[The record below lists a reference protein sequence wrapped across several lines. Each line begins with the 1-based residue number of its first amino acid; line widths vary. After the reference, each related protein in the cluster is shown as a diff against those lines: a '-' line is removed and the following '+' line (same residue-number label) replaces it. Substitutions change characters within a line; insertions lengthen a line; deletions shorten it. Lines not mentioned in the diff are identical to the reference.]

1 MTPIYFPHTYLSRPV
16 MEAVQ
21 ACFRPVVLYQPT
33 AMDIPPPLREWEKTG
48 QVELR
53 VPVSAEEEKLA
64 SLLTDFRNWAALH
77 RDKRGIDLCLFQDT
91 QGQVAVFRRDIRRL
105 DPGGHK
111 GEGPDRDTVL
121 RNTIAECT
129 AVALHCPGN
138 GCSER
143 FPVNRPAAGR

>member
-1 MTPIYFPHTYLSRPV
+1 MTPIYFPHTYVTRPV

-21 ACFRPVVLYQPT
+21 ACFSPVVLYQPS
-33 AMDIPPPLREWEKTG
+33 AADIPPPLREWEKTG

-53 VPVSAEEEKLA
+53 VPVPTEEEKLA

-77 RDKRGIDLCLFQDT
+77 RDKTRHRSGIFQDT

-111 GEGPDRDTVL
+111 GEELGL
-121 RNTIAECT
+121 RHRLTIHDC
-129 AVALHCPGN
+129 
-138 GCSER
+138 
-143 FPVNRPAAGR
+143 